1 MKARTIIEL
10 LTLSSNLYLI
20 AKDQEFFEKLKGF
33 ADNVKTNPDTG
44 EEHAEGD
51 DDLLHR
57 MMDKARQAKEELE
70 KKMEDVAARVYK
82 SMHITHT
89 DELQLRDEQIAKLQ
103 KELALAEARINILE
117 QKLGLS

>member
-33 ADNVKTNPDTG
+33 ADNVKTNPETG

-82 SMHITHT
+82 AMHIAHT
-89 DELQLRDEQIAKLQ
+89 DELQLRDEEIAKLR
-103 KELALAEARINILE
+103 KELALAEARLNLLE
-117 QKLGLS
+117 QKLGMN